1 MASLD
6 GRVALVT
13 GAGRGIG
20 RAIALALADA
30 GAAVA
35 LDYRKSA
42 EGAEAAVA
50 AIAARGGRAL
60 AVRADVTDRAA
71 VEAMVAATRAE
82 LGGLD
87 ILVNNAAMLSTKPLF
102 EVDEALWD
110 RVLATNLKSAF
121 LCAQAAARTMVETGG
136 AIINLSSGG
145 GLSAEPGFP
154 MSVAYA
160 AAKAGVIMLTRRLA
174 VELAPRVRVNCIVP
188 GLIDSKPE
196 RLAEARR
203 AGFARH
209 TLLGRMGRPE
219 EVAATAVFLASDAAS
234 YITGQVLPVD
244 GGVYI

>member
-1 MASLD
+1 MGTLD

-60 AVRADVTDRAA
+60 AIRADVTDAAA

-87 ILVNNAAMLSTKPLF
+87 ILVNNAAILSTKPLF
-102 EVDEALWD
+102 ELDEALWD
-110 RVLATNLKSAF
+110 RVLATNLKS
-121 LCAQAAARTMVETGG
+121 
-136 AIINLSSGG
+136 
-145 GLSAEPGFP
+145 
-154 MSVAYA
+154 
-160 AAKAGVIMLTRRLA
+160 
-174 VELAPRVRVNCIVP
+174 
-188 GLIDSKPE
+188 
-196 RLAEARR
+196 
-203 AGFARH
+203 
-209 TLLGRMGRPE
+209 
-219 EVAATAVFLASDAAS
+219 VF
-234 YITGQVLPVD
+234 
-244 GGVYI
+244 